1 MGATRWRVVL
11 AIIIGRRQRADI
23 GPRASTSSWWPRR
36 GLRCCTSSRPTP
48 GVTHGYDFPE
58 EQVPLPSYTC
68 SSLEQR
74 NFNASDRGATGLASE
89 PKGRNPVQTRLPAT
103 SGRHRDRLGVY
114 PRSAPVAPIGSIL
127 QPLPDNRQELTWC
140 PPLIADAIRPSATG
154 DQGSLSYSLPV
165 IRYDNSIINAVSVK
179 NLEK

>member
-1 MGATRWRVVL
+1 MSPYAPG
-11 AIIIGRRQRADI
+11 IGQGRTDT
-23 GPRASTSSWWPRR
+23 TSCPS
-36 GLRCCTSSRPTP
+36 GLIVTRPTLS
-48 GVTHGYDFPE
+48 GLHHSYHGYDFQE
-58 EQVPLPSYTC
+58 GQVPLPSYAC

-103 SGRHRDRLGVY
+103 SGPHRDRLGVY

-140 PPLIADAIRPSATG
+140 PPFITDAIRLSATG
-154 DQGSLSYSLPV
+154 DQRFVVLFS
-165 IRYDNSIINAVSVK
+165 
-179 NLEK
+179 